1 MAISFDIN
9 HKPVIGEIEQLENDL
24 VVITADNASPMT
36 FTGTRTYILGTENLI
51 VIDPGPNNEA
61 HLRSIMKYIG
71 KRKVTNILLT
81 HSHID
86 HSPLSRQLKTETG
99 ARIIGFGSADEA
111 RTSFMKR
118 LSSSLDLGGEEGI
131 DKGLVLDE
139 KVSDEQTLK
148 LNNYSI
154 EVVHTPGHLSNHIC
168 FSLKERKILFSG
180 DHVMGWA
187 TTLISP
193 PDGDLGSF
201 MNSLE
206 KLVAREEVIYYPG
219 HGKPLKEPRK
229 MVLAQIKHRRDREK
243 QILNSISDI
252 SRTPAEIVDKVY
264 VDLNPMLKAA
274 AVRNVLA
281 HLIDLYER
289 DKVSTDKFSQTA
301 KFSQSIKKL
310 K

>member
-1 MAISFDIN
+1 
-9 HKPVIGEIEQLENDL
+9 
-24 VVITADNASPMT
+24 
-36 FTGTRTYILGTENLI
+36 
-51 VIDPGPNNEA
+51 
-61 HLRSIMKYIG
+61 MK
-71 KRKVTNILLT
+71 K
-81 HSHID
+81 
-86 HSPLSRQLKTETG
+86 
-99 ARIIGFGSADEA
+99 
-111 RTSFMKR
+111 

-139 KVSDEQTLK
+139 KVVEEQILK

-206 KLVAREEVIYYPG
+206 KLSAREEVIYYPG
-219 HGKPLKEPRK
+219 HGKSLKEPRK

-243 QILNSISDI
+243 QILNSVSKI
-252 SRTPAEIVDKVY
+252 SRTPAEIVDEVY
-264 VDLNPMLKAA
+264 DDLNPMLKAA
-274 AVRNVLA
+274 AIRNVLA

-301 KFSQSIKKL
+301 KFSRL
-310 K
+310 Y

>member
-1 MAISFDIN
+1 MAISFDTN
-9 HKPVIGEIEQLENDL
+9 HNPKIGEAEQLEKDL
-24 VVITADNASPMT
+24 AVITANNASPMT
-36 FTGTRTYILGTENLI
+36 FTGTRSYILGTDNLI
-51 VIDPGPNNEA
+51 VIDPGPDSEA
-61 HLRSIMKYIG
+61 HLSSIMKYIG
-71 KRKVTNILLT
+71 KRKVTDILLT

-86 HSPLSRQLKTETG
+86 HSPLSRKLKIETG

-111 RTSFMKR
+111 RTSFMKK

-131 DKGLVLDE
+131 DKDLALDKKVAE
-139 KVSDEQTLK
+139 KQMLK

-206 KLVAREEVIYYPG
+206 KLSIREEVIYYPG

-229 MVLAQIKHRRDREK
+229 MVLAQIKHRRDRER
-243 QILNSISDI
+243 QILNSVSKI
-252 SRTPAEIVDKVY
+252 SRTPAEIVDDVY
-264 VDLNPMLKAA
+264 VGLNPMLKAA
-274 AVRNVLA
+274 AIRNVLA

-301 KFSQSIKKL
+301 KFSKSYKN
-310 K
+310 

>member
-9 HKPVIGEIEQLENDL
+9 HKPLIGEIEQLENDL

-36 FTGTRTYILGTENLI
+36 FTGTRTYILGIDNLI
-51 VIDPGPNNEA
+51 VIDPGPDSEA
-61 HLRSIMKYIG
+61 HLISIMKYIG
-71 KRKVTNILLT
+71 KRKVTDILLT

-86 HSPLSRQLKTETG
+86 HSPLSRQLKIETG

-111 RTSFMKR
+111 RTSFMKK
-118 LSSSLDLGGEEGI
+118 LSSSLNLGGEEGI
-131 DKGLVLDE
+131 DKDLALDKKIVE
-139 KVSDEQTLK
+139 KQMLQ

-154 EVVHTPGHLSNHIC
+154 EVVHTPGHLSNHVC
-168 FSLKERKILFSG
+168 FSLKERQILFSG

-206 KLVAREEVIYYPG
+206 KLLAREEVIYYPG

-243 QILNSISDI
+243 QILNSVSKI
-252 SRTPAEIVDKVY
+252 SRTPSEIVDDVY

-274 AVRNVLA
+274 ATRNVLA

-301 KFSQSIKKL
+301 KFSQSNGD
-310 K
+310 

>member
-1 MAISFDIN
+1 MAISFDTN
-9 HKPVIGEIEQLENDL
+9 HNPTVGEAEQLEKDL
-24 VVITADNASPMT
+24 AVITANNASPMT
-36 FTGTRTYILGTENLI
+36 FTGTRSYILGTENLI
-51 VIDPGPNNEA
+51 VIDPGPDSEA
-61 HLRSIMKYIG
+61 HLSSIMKYIG
-71 KRKVTNILLT
+71 KRKVTDILLT

-99 ARIIGFGSADEA
+99 ARIIGFGAADEA
-111 RTSFMKR
+111 RTSFMKK
-118 LSSSLDLGGEEGI
+118 LSSFLDLGGEEGI
-131 DKGLVLDE
+131 DKDLLLDKKVYE
-139 KVSDEQTLK
+139 KQILK
-148 LNNYSI
+148 LNNYRI

-206 KLVAREEVIYYPG
+206 KLSSREEIIYYPG

-243 QILNSISDI
+243 QILNSVSKI
-252 SRTPAEIVDKVY
+252 SRTPAEIVDDVY

-274 AVRNVLA
+274 AIRNVLA

-301 KFSQSIKKL
+301 KFSQPNQN
-310 K
+310 

>member
-9 HKPVIGEIEQLENDL
+9 HKPVIGEVERLENDL

-51 VIDPGPNNEA
+51 VIDPGPDSET
-61 HLRSIMKYIG
+61 HLSSIMKYIG
-71 KRKVTNILLT
+71 KRKVTDILLT
-81 HSHID
+81 HSHVD
-86 HSPLSRQLKTETG
+86 HSPLSRQLKIETG
-99 ARIIGFGSADEA
+99 AKIIGFGSADEA
-111 RTSFMKR
+111 RTNFMKK

-131 DKGLVLDE
+131 DKDLALDE
-139 KVSDEQTLK
+139 KVYEKQMLK

-168 FSLKERKILFSG
+168 FSLRGRKILFSG

-206 KLVAREEVIYYPG
+206 KLSARDEVVYYPG

-243 QILNSISDI
+243 QILNSVSKI
-252 SRTPAEIVDKVY
+252 SRTPAEIVDEVY
-264 VDLNPMLKAA
+264 VGLNPMLKAA
-274 AVRNVLA
+274 AIRNVLA

-289 DKVSTDKFSQTA
+289 DKVSTEKFSQTA
-301 KFSQSIKKL
+301 KFSKSY
-310 K
+310 

>member
-1 MAISFDIN
+1 MAISFDTN
-9 HKPVIGEIEQLENDL
+9 HKPLIGETEQLENDL

-51 VIDPGPNNEA
+51 VIDPGPDSEA
-61 HLRSIMKYIG
+61 HLSSLMKNIG
-71 KRKVTNILLT
+71 KRKVTDILLT

-86 HSPLSRQLKTETG
+86 HSPLSRQLKIETG
-99 ARIIGFGSADEA
+99 ARIIGFGSADAA
-111 RTSFMKR
+111 RTSFMKK

-131 DKGLVLDE
+131 DKDLALDK
-139 KVSDEQTLK
+139 KVIDKQILN

-154 EVVHTPGHLSNHIC
+154 EVVHTPGHLSNHVC
-168 FSLKERKILFSG
+168 FSLKERQILFSG

-206 KLVAREEVIYYPG
+206 KLSDREEMIYYPG
-219 HGKPLKEPRK
+219 HGKPLKEPGK
-229 MVLAQIKHRRDREK
+229 MVLAQIKHRRDREE
-243 QILNSISDI
+243 QILNSVSKI
-252 SRTPAEIVDKVY
+252 SRTPGEIVDEVY

-274 AVRNVLA
+274 AIRNVLA
-281 HLIDLYER
+281 HLIDLYEK

-301 KFSQSIKKL
+301 MFSRSNKN
-310 K
+310 

>member
-1 MAISFDIN
+1 M
-9 HKPVIGEIEQLENDL
+9 
-24 VVITADNASPMT
+24 
-36 FTGTRTYILGTENLI
+36 
-51 VIDPGPNNEA
+51 
-61 HLRSIMKYIG
+61 
-71 KRKVTNILLT
+71 
-81 HSHID
+81 
-86 HSPLSRQLKTETG
+86 
-99 ARIIGFGSADEA
+99 
-111 RTSFMKR
+111 
-118 LSSSLDLGGEEGI
+118 
-131 DKGLVLDE
+131 
-139 KVSDEQTLK
+139 LK

-154 EVVHTPGHLSNHIC
+154 EVVHTPGRNGHLSNHIC

-206 KLVAREEVIYYPG
+206 KLSIREEVIYYPG

-243 QILNSISDI
+243 QILNSVSKI
-252 SRTPAEIVDKVY
+252 SRTPAEIVDDVY

-274 AVRNVLA
+274 AIRNVLA

-301 KFSQSIKKL
+301 KFSRSNEN
-310 K
+310 

>member
-1 MAISFDIN
+1 MAISFDTN
-9 HKPVIGEIEQLENDL
+9 HNPKIGEAEQLEKDL
-24 VVITADNASPMT
+24 AVVTANNASPMT
-36 FTGTRTYILGTENLI
+36 FTGTRSYILGTDNLI
-51 VIDPGPNNEA
+51 VIDPGPDSEA
-61 HLRSIMKYIG
+61 HLSSIMKYIG
-71 KRKVTNILLT
+71 ERQVTDILLT

-111 RTSFMKR
+111 RTSFMKK

-131 DKGLVLDE
+131 DKDLVLDKKVVE
-139 KVSDEQTLK
+139 KQLLK
-148 LNNYSI
+148 LNNYNI

-168 FSLKERKILFSG
+168 FSLKERKTLFSG

-206 KLVAREEVIYYPG
+206 KLSAREEVIYYPG
-219 HGKPLKEPRK
+219 HGKSLKEPRK

-243 QILNSISDI
+243 QILNSVSKI
-252 SRTPAEIVDKVY
+252 SRTPAEIVDEVY
-264 VDLNPMLKAA
+264 DDLNPMLKAA
-274 AVRNVLA
+274 AIRNVLA

-301 KFSQSIKKL
+301 KFLQSNEN
-310 K
+310 

>member
-1 MAISFDIN
+1 MAISFDTN
-9 HKPVIGEIEQLENDL
+9 HKPLIGETEQLENDL

-51 VIDPGPNNEA
+51 VIDPGPDSEA
-61 HLRSIMKYIG
+61 HLSSLMKYIG
-71 KRKVTNILLT
+71 KRKVTDILLT

-111 RTSFMKR
+111 RTSFMKK
-118 LSSSLDLGGEEGI
+118 LSSFLDLGGEEGI
-131 DKGLVLDE
+131 DKDLLLDKKVVE
-139 KVSDEQTLK
+139 KQMLT

-193 PDGDLGSF
+193 PD
-201 MNSLE
+201 
-206 KLVAREEVIYYPG
+206 
-219 HGKPLKEPRK
+219 
-229 MVLAQIKHRRDREK
+229 
-243 QILNSISDI
+243 
-252 SRTPAEIVDKVY
+252 
-264 VDLNPMLKAA
+264 
-274 AVRNVLA
+274 
-281 HLIDLYER
+281 
-289 DKVSTDKFSQTA
+289 
-301 KFSQSIKKL
+301 
-310 K
+310 

>member
-1 MAISFDIN
+1 MAISFDTN
-9 HKPVIGEIEQLENDL
+9 HKPVIGEAEQLENDL

-51 VIDPGPNNEA
+51 VIDPGPESEA
-61 HLRSIMKYIG
+61 HLSSIMKYIG
-71 KRKVTNILLT
+71 KRKVTDILLT

-86 HSPLSRQLKTETG
+86 HSPLSRQLKIETG
-99 ARIIGFGSADEA
+99 ARIIGFGSADAA
-111 RTSFMKR
+111 RTSFMKK

-131 DKGLVLDE
+131 DKDLALDK
-139 KVSDEQTLK
+139 KVIDKQILN

-154 EVVHTPGHLSNHIC
+154 EVVHTPGHLSNHVC
-168 FSLKERKILFSG
+168 FSLKERQILFSG

-206 KLVAREEVIYYPG
+206 KLSDREEMIYYPG
-219 HGKPLKEPRK
+219 HGKPLKEPGK
-229 MVLAQIKHRRDREK
+229 MVLAQIKHRRDREE
-243 QILNSISDI
+243 QILNSVSKI
-252 SRTPAEIVDKVY
+252 SRTPAEIVDDVY

-274 AVRNVLA
+274 AIRNVLA
-281 HLIDLYER
+281 HLIDLYQR
-289 DKVSTDKFSQTA
+289 DQVYTDQFSQTA
-301 KFSQSIKKL
+301 KFSRSNED
-310 K
+310 